1 MYSSAGDEWTGCDD
15 CFVLN
20 PLLREY
26 QLNDR
31 VSLIVTIQSGNVSL
45 AQHFFQCN

>member
-1 MYSSAGDEWTGCDD
+1 MNSSAGDEWTRCDD

-31 VSLIVTIQSGNVSL
+31 VSLIVMIQSGDVSL
-45 AQHFFQCN
+45 ALHFFRCN